1 MASRENE
8 RKRREWAERL
18 VRYRAD
24 GLTVAGFCAQ
34 ERVSVNTFYYWSRR
48 VGSVATSSA
57 AQRARPTSS
66 PAAVATGGRAVG
78 EHGPQ
83 AESTTIDA
91 RGGEV
96 RFRFDAAVEVSV
108 PAECLDAIRCLVE
121 CVGRRRVE
129 RDAAFR
135 EIVVASR

>member
-8 RKRREWAERL
+8 RKRREWTERL
-18 VRYRAD
+18 VRFRAC
-24 GLTVAGFCAQ
+24 GLTVARFCAQ

-48 VGSVATSSA
+48 VGSVATSNA
-57 AQRARPTSS
+57 AQRVRPTSS
-66 PAAVATGGRAVG
+66 PASVARGSRAFG
-78 EHGPQ
+78 EHGPR
-83 AESTTIDA
+83 AELATSGA

-96 RFRFDAAVEVSV
+96 RFRFDASVEVSV

-121 CVGRRRVE
+121 CVGRHRVE

-135 EIVVASR
+135 EIVVATR

>member
-1 MASRENE
+1 
-8 RKRREWAERL
+8 
-18 VRYRAD
+18 
-24 GLTVAGFCAQ
+24 
-34 ERVSVNTFYYWSRR
+34 VSVNTFYYWSRR
-48 VGSVATSSA
+48 VGSVATSNA
-57 AQRARPTSS
+57 AQRARPTNSS
-66 PAAVATGGRAVG
+66 AAIVAGVRALG

-83 AESTTIDA
+83 AELATSGA

-135 EIVVASR
+135 EIVVAPR

>member
-8 RKRREWAERL
+8 RKRREWVERL
-18 VRYRAD
+18 VRYRAG

-48 VGSVATSSA
+48 VRSVATSSA
-57 AQRARPTSS
+57 AQRARPTNSS
-66 PAAVATGGRAVG
+66 AAIVEGVRALGG
-78 EHGPQ
+78 HGPQ
-83 AESTTIDA
+83 AESTTSGA

-121 CVGRRRVE
+121 CLGRHRVE

-135 EIVVASR
+135 EIVVATR